1 MVQVSGLRE
10 TEVVDEVS
18 IEQRVD
24 SVNERMR
31 PRSFKPDMTSQVVF
45 PRSDRYK
52 PAAGLKYDPGFLR
65 IYMNLPE
72 AADDL
77 S

>member
-1 MVQVSGLRE
+1 
-10 TEVVDEVS
+10 VDEVS
-18 IEQRVD
+18 IEQIVY
-24 SVNERMR
+24 SVNQRMR
-31 PRSFKPDMTSQVVF
+31 SLSFEPDMTSQVVF

-65 IYMNLPE
+65 IYMHLPE